1 MVKQLARILLHSG
14 IVTPSCLSQG
24 MRRGFARRPSDCRR
38 AHVDIPPKLDPTCPV
53 GCERKQRK
61 DVGILH
67 KIKLR
72 ILEGGSNF
80 GRPFRLT
87 GKNVKEVEVALTEQ
101 KALPAPK
108 ELAKVEPPRPGL
120 QVSILGA
127 DSSMG
132 QYVALLLKQCACIK
146 KLRLYA
152 ASDVTCGRNIYQV
165 AEDLKH
171 INTNCLVQGYSRMCN
186 ELERCLQN
194 TDIVLMMETGSVDVT
209 KTVAE
214 RFKCNAP
221 VVKQYADVI
230 SRECPKAFL
239 VICASPIDC
248 MVPLVAETLKESGW
262 YNPSRLL
269 GSLAVQE
276 MRASTLAA
284 KVLGLEPGFVRV
296 PCVGGTEGETLVP
309 LFSKAVDMF
318 DFNTQ
323 HALMMT
329 QTIRDTAEAL
339 SKSSGR
345 CQEAANS
352 SEAHALAGLV
362 TKIAWALLCKDVP
375 RVTGFVE
382 TDARQIISPA
392 SYLALEVLLNHDGIC
407 EIFDFPNRLSDSE
420 LGFLDVALGCL
431 TENVKLAKNW
441 NDNYITESFVAG
453 KLAERKEFL
462 GSKTY
467 NHVGDCVHMST

>member
-186 ELERCLQN
+186 ELERCLQ
-194 TDIVLMMETGSVDVT
+194 
-209 KTVAE
+209 
-214 RFKCNAP
+214 
-221 VVKQYADVI
+221 
-230 SRECPKAFL
+230 
-239 VICASPIDC
+239 
-248 MVPLVAETLKESGW
+248 TLKESGW